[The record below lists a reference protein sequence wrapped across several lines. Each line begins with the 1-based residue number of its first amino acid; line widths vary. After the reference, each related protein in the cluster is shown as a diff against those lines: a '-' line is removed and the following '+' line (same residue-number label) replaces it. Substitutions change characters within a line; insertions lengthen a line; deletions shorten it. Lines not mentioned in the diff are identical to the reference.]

1 MPTDPHVLHVFSSAG
16 VYGAEHAV
24 LGLMPALAELGIQ
37 GTLACIDN
45 PHLREQPLYES
56 ARALGI
62 PAVRIPCAGRLDGA
76 TTRALRTQLEQHPR
90 TLLHVHGYK
99 SLFYAMRARR
109 TNPSVPIVS
118 TMHGWVTNTRA
129 LWLYRLLEMRM
140 LRAVQRVC
148 IVADDMRQPLREAG
162 IPDERIVLIENGID
176 TERFRADGAAL
187 SRGELGIPHDA
198 FVFGGMMRLSA
209 EKNPLGLL
217 DAFARICVDA
227 PHAWLVLAGDG
238 PQRGECERRL
248 RESGLATRVRLL
260 GARSDPERVYP
271 LFDCFVVPSLSEGLP
286 LALLEAMA
294 CECQVIASN
303 VGQIAAVLEGLE
315 AQLVPSGSTEALVDA
330 MRRAM
335 SWHAPAYH
343 LRQRVEERYSVARMA
358 LGYADVYRS
367 LETGH
372 GHLAA

>member
-1 MPTDPHVLHVFSSAG
+1 MPTEPHVLHVFSSAG

-45 PHLREQPLYES
+45 PHLREQPLYERAS
-56 ARALGI
+56 ALGI

-76 TTRALRTQLEQHPR
+76 TTRALRAQLQQHPR
-90 TLLHVHGYK
+90 TLMHVHGYK
-99 SLFYAMRARR
+99 SMFYAMRARR
-109 TNPSVPIVS
+109 AQPDVPIVS
-118 TMHGWVTNTRA
+118 TLHGWVTNTRA

-140 LRAVQRVC
+140 LRSVQRVC
-148 IVADDMRQPLREAG
+148 IVADGMRQPLREAG
-162 IPDERIVLIENGID
+162 IPAERIVLIENGID
-176 TERFRADGAAL
+176 TTRFRTDGPAM
-187 SRGELGIPHDA
+187 SRDELGIPHDA
-198 FVFGGMMRLSA
+198 FVFGGVMRLSA

-217 DAFARICVDA
+217 EAFTRIAADI
-227 PHAWLVLAGDG
+227 PQAWLVLAGDG
-238 PQRGECERRL
+238 PQRADFERRV
-248 RESGLATRVRLL
+248 RESGLAARVRLL
-260 GARSDPERVYP
+260 GARNDPERVYP

-294 CECQVIASN
+294 CERPVIASN
-303 VGQIAAVLEGLE
+303 VGQIATVLDGLD
-315 AQLVPSGSTEALVDA
+315 AQLVPAGNTDALADA
-330 MRRAM
+330 MRRAL
-335 SWHAPAYH
+335 SPRAPAAQ

-358 LGYADVYRS
+358 HGYANVYRA